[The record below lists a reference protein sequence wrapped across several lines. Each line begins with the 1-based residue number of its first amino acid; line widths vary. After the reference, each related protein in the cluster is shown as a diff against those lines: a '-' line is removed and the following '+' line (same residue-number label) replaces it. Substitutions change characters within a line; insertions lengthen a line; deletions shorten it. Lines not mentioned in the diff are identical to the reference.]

1 MIPKFS
7 KKRNIGFRFIMYI
20 LAGVAFTITLIVA
33 ITSGGLFTILGIPIS
48 ITRTRRPF
56 VYGLVALMIECITSI
71 HRNPLYTAQSY
82 LSRQKIMNILILLL
96 IPIFILQFGYFL
108 TPEDNVFWDLDEEDG
123 IGTYYAGFLLFIVG
137 SIIYNI
143 YCIEKRKTESKVNGW
158 LPILILFWAISVEEL
173 LAIHGRIPDYLNDI
187 GLFSFSMPRWYW
199 VFFLAP
205 FAVIIIV
212 FMAKFFFQKFRK
224 YKNVLLL
231 AVISLA
237 LWIVAYFSEMLMGT
251 NLNSQ
256 IQISIEEGVELL
268 GTSFFGL
275 TFLLYLRI
283 ILKRGNV

>member
-1 MIPKFS
+1 MTQKIPQ
-7 KKRNIGFRFIMYI
+7 KRVSIFRFIMFI
-20 LAGVAFTITLIVA
+20 LAGIAFTITLIVA
-33 ITSGGLFTILGIPIS
+33 ITRGGSFTILGIPIS

-71 HRNPLYTAQSY
+71 HRNPTNTAQSY
-82 LSRQKIMNILILLL
+82 LSKQKIMNILILLL

-108 TPEDNVFWDLDEEDG
+108 TSEDNVFWNLDEEDG
-123 IGTYYAGFLLFIVG
+123 IGTFYAGLLLFIVG

-158 LPILILFWAISVEEL
+158 LLVLILFWAISVEEL
-173 LAIHGRIPDYLNDI
+173 LALHGRIPGYLNDI

-212 FMAKFFFQKFRK
+212 FITKFFFQKFRK
-224 YKNVLLL
+224 YKKVLLF
-231 AVISLA
+231 AVISIA

-283 ILKRGNV
+283 LLKRGNV